1 MENGVTNIILV
12 GVGGQGIILAS
23 EVLAEAALEAGYD
36 VRKSEVHGMAQRGG
50 SVSSHVRFGK
60 EVKSPLI
67 ELGHA
72 DYMLA
77 FEKVEG
83 LRSCDYLRTGATI
96 IMNDTEI
103 IPPTVSIGMG
113 EYPENVPGK
122 LRELGFDLVLLDA
135 RRLAEQ
141 AGTAKAANVVLLAS
155 MASLL
160 DIDKE
165 IWENVIRRR
174 VPKKFIDVNMEAF
187 RLGFGASTVESVKEG

>member
-1 MENGVTNIILV
+1 MKNGTTNIILV

-23 EVLAEAALEAGYD
+23 EVVAEAALQAGYD

-67 ELGHA
+67 ERGNA

-83 LRSCDYLRTGATI
+83 LRSCDFLSDGATI

-103 IPPTVSIGMG
+103 IPPTVSIGLG
-113 EYPENVPGK
+113 SYPDNVPER
-122 LRELGFDLVLLDA
+122 LRELGFNLIMIGA
-135 RRLAEQ
+135 QSLAEK
-141 AGTAKAANVVLLAS
+141 AGTVKAANVVLLAS
-155 MASLL
+155 IASFL
-160 DIDKE
+160 DIEKE
-165 IWENVIRRR
+165 IWEEVIRRR

-187 RLGFGASTVESVKEG
+187 RLGYEASIKG

>member
-1 MENGVTNIILV
+1 MENEVTNIILV

-67 ELGHA
+67 ELGRA

-83 LRSCDYLRTGATI
+83 LRSCDYLKAGATI

-113 EYPENVPGK
+113 EYPEKVPEK
-122 LRELGFDLVLLDA
+122 LRELGFDLMILDA
-135 RRLAEQ
+135 RRLAEK

-155 MASLL
+155 MASFL
-160 DIDKE
+160 DIEKE

-187 RLGFGASTVESVKEG
+187 RLGFEASTVENVKQG